1 MKSIYNSK
9 LNIKLP
15 EHIQFAIEMLDDSTK
30 SKFYFL
36 INAILDCL
44 PKDKVKI
51 MFRESQGC
59 LNFDYPPKSYRM
71 NMDWAAIGRKLK

>member
-51 MFRESQGC
+51 MHDTLIEFVSSDEMYAIL
-59 LNFDYPPKSYRM
+59 LNQINK
-71 NMDWAAIGRKLK
+71 KLYHDNEV

>member
-1 MKSIYNSK
+1 MFVRMKDYIINKNEIIYA
-9 LNIKLP
+9 IK
-15 EHIQFAIEMLDDSTK
+15 EENRI
-30 SKFYFL
+30 
-36 INAILDCL
+36 
-44 PKDKVKI
+44 KI